1 MTCKLSLPY
10 PPSVNRYWRSL
21 RSGPMAGR
29 VLVSSEGR
37 AYRDAVA
44 RVARAQAIVSASG
57 ELAVDVLLVPG
68 DRRRR
73 DVDNPLKALLD
84 ALTHAGAWADDSQIR
99 RLVVLRHDPV
109 PGAAAAVVEIRP
121 WEEENDSEKQNP

>member
-21 RSGPMAGR
+21 RAGPMAGR
-29 VLVSSEGR
+29 VLISAEGR

-57 ELAVDVLLVPG
+57 ELAVNVALVPG
-68 DRRRR
+68 DRLRR
-73 DVDNPLKALLD
+73 DIDNPLKALLD
-84 ALTHAGAWADDSQIR
+84 ALTHAGAWEDDSQIR
-99 RLVVLRHDPV
+99 RLVVSRHDPV
-109 PGAAAAVVEIRP
+109 PGAAAAIVEIRP
-121 WEEENDSEKQNP
+121 WNEDK